1 MQRKNYAKKIVLPDG
16 SKLRIGIVVSAFNK
30 DITENMLT
38 GALSV
43 LDGARVKKA
52 NVNILRVPGSF
63 EIPYGC
69 LKLIQSRKPHAVI
82 ALGCIIKGETTHD
95 QYIASAAAG
104 GIMDVMLDCGAP
116 ISFGIITTN
125 NLKQA
130 KVRSTGETNKGREAA
145 VTALEMALM

>member
-1 MQRKNYAKKIVLPDG
+1 MQRKNYNKKIILPDG
-16 SKLRIGIVVSAFNK
+16 SKLRIGIVVSEFNK

-43 LDGARVKKA
+43 LDGAKVKKA

-69 LKLIQSRKPHAVI
+69 LKLIKSKKPNAII

-95 QYIASAAAG
+95 QYIASAAAN
-104 GIMDVMLDCGAP
+104 GIMDVMLKSKVP
-116 ISFGIITTN
+116 IAFGIITTN

-130 KVRSTGETNKGREAA
+130 EVRSTGKTNKGREAA
-145 VTALEMALM
+145 ITALEMALM